1 MSERDE
7 PPVIDH
13 NPHEKRQTMAIWWVA
28 WPAVVL
34 LWVWY
39 LYFYEFDWPS
49 VAIGGVT
56 MGVLVIWG
64 MEITGNEVPESWRK
78 AAGRR

>member
-13 NPHEKRQTMAIWWVA
+13 NPHEKRQTMAIWFAV
-28 WPAVVL
+28 WPLIAVF
-34 LWVWY
+34 WIGC
-39 LYFYEFDWPS
+39 LYFGWIDWTS
-49 VAIGGVT
+49 VFLGLGTGCALAIWAT
-56 MGVLVIWG
+56 
-64 MEITGNEVPESWRK
+64 EITGNEVPESWRK